1 MGFMCTFVK
10 TLQNYYDMIT
20 RMRRRLFFAIMMMVT
35 TLTAMSAV
43 YEPSLTSDSEVCVF
57 FEANGTVNDTP
68 KIWVWAGNTDGR
80 DYVGTNWP
88 GAAMTYMGDTQSG
101 NKIYKWTYTGSLAM
115 PTGLIFTWNNQGGRV
130 DLSYTY
136 HGYYVMGQLTKVIG
150 AGESTFVPNHHVIYE
165 LDLYNFTSQ
174 GTLAAAQQR
183 LDYLKDLGVDV
194 VWLMPI
200 HPRGILGR
208 IGTLGSPYAP
218 RDYYAVNSDFGTLA
232 DLQAFVAA
240 AHSRGMQVWL
250 DWVANHTAKDNVW
263 ITEHRDYYNST
274 LTSPNGYGDV
284 YQLDYSKEVTQVAM
298 IEAMEY
304 WIDQA
309 DIDGFRCDYISSPT
323 IPTAFWTRAITALK
337 EYKPGKT
344 ITMLGEGDM
353 ANSVPRLL
361 VCGWDYDYAWGFQ
374 SALVNNKNNPAGV
387 LAQCKNLVGDLR
399 FTDISRMV
407 YLTNHDQNYNS
418 SMNTQ
423 YGNNAYAFTVLTFTL
438 YGMPMLYNGQE
449 TGYLMSRKLD
459 YFNRTPINWN
469 SVDNKM
475 LNTVKALTAL
485 KHSCDAL
492 IDNGDRASEV
502 TFLSTGNNNLV
513 AYTRH
518 HNDQTALIVLNLGSS
533 TVNSVVTGL
542 EAGEWKLAIDVD
554 NIADGLT
561 AIPVTLNSTQSI
573 TLPAGGY
580 KVYYKGEPTPEWQNG
595 DIDHDHEISINDVSM
610 LISFLLSRT
619 PVEPELL
626 MRGDIDHDGEVSI
639 NDVTALID
647 ILLRGH

>member
-1 MGFMCTFVK
+1 MYLCKKSNNPTYRLTKMK
-10 TLQNYYDMIT
+10 
-20 RMRRRLFFAIMMMVT
+20 RLFALSIVMIVA
-35 TLTAMSAV
+35 LHAVSAV
-43 YEPSLTSDSEVCVF
+43 YEPTLASDSEVCVF
-57 FEANGTVNDTP
+57 FEANGTVTDTP
-68 KIWVWAGNTDGR
+68 KIWVWEGNTDGR
-80 DYVGTNWP
+80 EYVGTAWP

-101 NKIYKWTYTGSLAM
+101 NKIYKWTYTGTLAL
-115 PTGLIFTWNNQGGRV
+115 PSGLIFTWNNQGGRV
-130 DLSYTY
+130 DGSFTN

-150 AGESTFVPNHHVIYE
+150 AGESTFVPNQNVIYE

-183 LDYLKDLGVDV
+183 LDYLKDLGIDII
-194 VWLMPI
+194 WLMPI
-200 HPRGILGR
+200 HPRGVLGR
-208 IGTLGSPYAP
+208 IGSLGSPYAP
-218 RDYYAVNSDFGTLA
+218 RDYHAVNSDFGTMA

-240 AHSRGMQVWL
+240 AHQRGMQVWL

-263 ITEHRDYYNST
+263 ITQHRDYYNST

-284 YQLDYSKEVTQVAM
+284 YQLDYSKEATQVAM

-309 DIDGFRCDYISSPT
+309 DIDGFRCDYISSNT
-323 IPTAFWTRAITALK
+323 IPTAFWTRAVKALK

-353 ANSVPRLL
+353 ANSVSRLL

-374 SALVNNKNNPAGV
+374 SSLVNNKNNPNGV
-387 LAQCKNLVGDLR
+387 LNQCRNLVGDLR
-399 FTDISRMV
+399 FINTSRMV
-407 YLTNHDQNYNS
+407 YLTNHDQNYNTT
-418 SMNTQ
+418 MNSQ
-423 YGNNAYAFTVLTFTL
+423 YGNNVYAFTVLTFTL

-449 TGYLMSRKLD
+449 TGYLMNRKLD

-492 IDNGDRASEV
+492 IDNGDRAAEV
-502 TFLSTGNNNLV
+502 TFLTTGNNNLV

-518 HNDQTALIVLNLGSS
+518 HNSQTALVLLNLGTSAVNT
-533 TVNSVVTGL
+533 TVSGL
-542 EAGEWKLAIDVD
+542 EAGEWKRAIDVN

-561 AIPVTLNSTQSI
+561 AIPVTLNATQSFTI
-573 TLPAGGY
+573 PAGGFQ
-580 KVYYKGEPTPEWQNG
+580 VYVKGEPESPFLNG
-595 DIDHDHEISINDVSM
+595 DVN
-610 LISFLLSRT
+610 
-619 PVEPELL
+619 
-626 MRGDIDHDGEVSI
+626 GDGEVSI
-639 NDVTALID
+639 ADVNVVIDILLGFTSSEPYEGRADVNNDKEISIADVNVLID
-647 ILLRGH
+647 ILLGFI

>member
-1 MGFMCTFVK
+1 M
-10 TLQNYYDMIT
+10 L
-20 RMRRRLFFAIMMMVT
+20 MV
-35 TLTAMSAV
+35 LLPVVAAV

-68 KIWVWAGNTDGR
+68 KIWVWEGNTDGKV
-80 DYVGTNWP
+80 YVGTNWP
-88 GAAMTYMGDTQSG
+88 GAVMTYMGDTQSG
-101 NKIYKWTYTGSLAM
+101 NKIYKWTYTGTLAM

-130 DLSYTY
+130 DLSYTN

-150 AGESTFVPNHHVIYE
+150 AGESTFVTNHHVIYE

-183 LDYLKDLGVDV
+183 LDYLKDLGIDV
-194 VWLMPI
+194 IWLMPI
-200 HPRGILGR
+200 HPRGVLGH
-208 IGTLGSPYAP
+208 IGSLGSPYAP
-218 RDYYAVNSDFGTLA
+218 RDYHAVNSDFGTMA

-323 IPTAFWTRAITALK
+323 IPTAFWTRAIKALK
-337 EYKPGKT
+337 EYKPDKT
-344 ITMLGEGDM
+344 ITMLGEADIG
-353 ANSVPRLL
+353 NSAPRLF

-374 SALVNNKNNPAGV
+374 SALSNNKNNPAGV

-399 FTDISRMV
+399 FTDMSRMV
-407 YLTNHDQNYNS
+407 YLTNHDQNYSS
-418 SMNTQ
+418 SMTTQ
-423 YGNNAYAFTVLTFTL
+423 YGSNAYAFTVLTFTL

-469 SVDNKM
+469 SVDSKM

-502 TFLSTGNNNLV
+502 TFLTTGNTSV
-513 AYTRH
+513 IAYTRH
-518 HNDQTALIVLNLGSS
+518 HNDQTVLIVLNLGTSA
-533 TVNSVVTGL
+533 VNTVVTGL

-554 NIADGLT
+554 NINAGLT
-561 AIPVTLNSTQSI
+561 ATPVTLNANQSFSI
-573 TLPAGGY
+573 PAGGY
-580 KVYYKGEPTPEWQNG
+580 KVYYKGEPAIDVLLG
-595 DIDHDHEISINDVSM
+595 DVN
-610 LISFLLSRT
+610 L
-619 PVEPELL
+619 
-626 MRGDIDHDGEVSI
+626 DGEVTIGDVSQVVDIILSEHVTDSALLKRADI
-639 NDVTALID
+639 NGDGEVTIGDVSALLD
-647 ILLRGH
+647 ILLKK

>member
-1 MGFMCTFVK
+1 MTTKILRLLTLFV
-10 TLQNYYDMIT
+10 LLISSQ
-20 RMRRRLFFAIMMMVT
+20 FVQA
-35 TLTAMSAV
+35 AV
-43 YEPSLTSDSEVCVF
+43 YEPTIAGDSEVCVF
-57 FEANGTVNDTP
+57 FEADATVTDSP

-80 DYVGTNWP
+80 TYVGTDWP
-88 GAAMTYMGDTQSG
+88 GPAMTYMGDTQSG
-101 NKIYKWTYTGSLAM
+101 KKIYKWTYTGTLTM

-130 DLSYTY
+130 DGSFTN
-136 HGYYVMGQLTKVIG
+136 HGYYVMGQLTKIIG
-150 AGESTFVPNHHVIYE
+150 AGPCTFVPNQNVIYE

-183 LDYLKDLGVDV
+183 LDYLKDLGIDI

-200 HPRGILGR
+200 HPRGVQGR
-208 IGTLGSPYAP
+208 IGSLGSPYAP
-218 RDYYAVNSDFGTLA
+218 RDYHAVNTDFGTIA
-232 DLQAFVAA
+232 DLKAFVAA
-240 AHSRGMQVWL
+240 AHQRGMQVWL

-263 ITEHRDYYNST
+263 ITQHREYYNST

-284 YQLDYSKEVTQVAM
+284 YQLDYSKEATQLAM

-304 WIDQA
+304 WIDQV
-309 DIDGFRCDYISSPT
+309 DIDGFRCDYISSNT
-323 IPTAFWTRAITALK
+323 IPTSFWTRAIKALK

-344 ITMLGEGDM
+344 IYMLGEGDM
-353 ANSVPRLL
+353 ANSVQRLL

-374 SALVNNKNNPAGV
+374 SALVNNKSNPAGV
-387 LAQCKNLVGDLR
+387 LNQCRNLVGDLR

-418 SMNTQ
+418 SMTTQ

-502 TFLSTGNNNLV
+502 TFLNTGNNNLI

-518 HNDQTALIVLNLGSS
+518 HNAQTALVLLNLGTSAVN
-533 TVNSVVTGL
+533 TVVSGL
-542 EAGEWKLAIDVD
+542 EAGEWKLAIDVE
-554 NIADGLT
+554 NISAGLT
-561 AIPVTLNSTQSI
+561 ATPVNFNASQSFSV
-573 TLPAGGY
+573 PAGGY
-580 KVYYKGEPTPEWQNG
+580 KVYYKGEPASHTLEG
-595 DIDHDHEISINDVSM
+595 DVNQ
-610 LISFLLSRT
+610 
-619 PVEPELL
+619 
-626 MRGDIDHDGEVSI
+626 DGEVNIGDVTALISI
-639 NDVTALID
+639 ILSATPESVYEPDADVNGDGEVNIGDVTALID
-647 ILLRGH
+647 IILRS

>member
-1 MGFMCTFVK
+1 
-10 TLQNYYDMIT
+10 MIVA
-20 RMRRRLFFAIMMMVT
+20 LHAV
-35 TLTAMSAV
+35 SAV
-43 YEPSLTSDSEVCVF
+43 YEPTLASDSEVCVF
-57 FEANGTVNDTP
+57 FEANGMVTDTP
-68 KIWVWAGNTDGR
+68 KIWVWEGNTDGR
-80 DYVGTNWP
+80 EYVGTAWP

-101 NKIYKWTYTGSLAM
+101 NKIYKWTYTGTLAL
-115 PTGLIFTWNNQGGRV
+115 PSGLIFTWNNQGGRV
-130 DLSYTY
+130 DGSFTN

-150 AGESTFVPNHHVIYE
+150 AGESTFVPNQNVIYE

-183 LDYLKDLGVDV
+183 LDYLKDLGIDII
-194 VWLMPI
+194 WLMPI
-200 HPRGILGR
+200 HPRGVLGR
-208 IGTLGSPYAP
+208 IGSLGSPYAP
-218 RDYYAVNSDFGTLA
+218 RDYHAVNSDFGTLA

-240 AHSRGMQVWL
+240 AHQRGMQVWL

-263 ITEHRDYYNST
+263 ITQHRDYYNST

-284 YQLDYSKEVTQVAM
+284 YQLDYSKEATQVAM

-309 DIDGFRCDYISSPT
+309 DIDGFRCDYISSNT
-323 IPTAFWTRAITALK
+323 FPTAFWTRAVKALK

-353 ANSVPRLL
+353 ANSVSRLL

-374 SALVNNKNNPAGV
+374 SSLVNNKNNPNGV
-387 LAQCKNLVGDLR
+387 LNQCRNLVGDLR
-399 FTDISRMV
+399 FINTSRMV
-407 YLTNHDQNYNS
+407 YLTNHDQNYNTT
-418 SMNTQ
+418 MNSQ
-423 YGNNAYAFTVLTFTL
+423 YGNNVYAFTVLTFTL

-492 IDNGDRASEV
+492 IDNGDRAAEV
-502 TFLSTGNNNLV
+502 TFLTTGNNNLV

-518 HNDQTALIVLNLGSS
+518 HNSQTALVLLNLGTSAVNT
-533 TVNSVVTGL
+533 TVSGL
-542 EAGEWKLAIDVD
+542 EAGDWKRAIDVN

-561 AIPVTLNSTQSI
+561 AIPVTLNATQSFTI
-573 TLPAGGY
+573 PAGGFQ
-580 KVYYKGEPTPEWQNG
+580 VYVKGEPESPFLNG
-595 DIDHDHEISINDVSM
+595 DVN
-610 LISFLLSRT
+610 
-619 PVEPELL
+619 
-626 MRGDIDHDGEVSI
+626 GDGEVSI
-639 NDVTALID
+639 ADVNVVIDILLGFVSSEPYEGRADVNNDKEISIADVNVLID
-647 ILLRGH
+647 ILLGFI

>member
-1 MGFMCTFVK
+1 MYLCKKSNNPTYRLTKMK
-10 TLQNYYDMIT
+10 
-20 RMRRRLFFAIMMMVT
+20 RLFALSIVMIVA
-35 TLTAMSAV
+35 LHAVSAV
-43 YEPSLTSDSEVCVF
+43 YEPTLASDSEVCVF
-57 FEANGTVNDTP
+57 FEANGTVTDTP
-68 KIWVWAGNTDGR
+68 KIWVWEGNTDGR
-80 DYVGTNWP
+80 EYVGTAWP

-101 NKIYKWTYTGSLAM
+101 NKIYKWTYTGTLAL
-115 PTGLIFTWNNQGGRV
+115 PSGLIFTWNNQGGRV
-130 DLSYTY
+130 DGSFTN

-150 AGESTFVPNHHVIYE
+150 AGESTFVPNQNVIYE

-183 LDYLKDLGVDV
+183 LDYLKDLGIDII
-194 VWLMPI
+194 WLMPI
-200 HPRGILGR
+200 HPRGVLGR
-208 IGTLGSPYAP
+208 IGSLGSPYAP
-218 RDYYAVNSDFGTLA
+218 RDYHAVNSDFGTMA

-240 AHSRGMQVWL
+240 AHQRGMQVWL

-263 ITEHRDYYNST
+263 ITQHRDYYNST

-284 YQLDYSKEVTQVAM
+284 YQLDYSKEATQVAM

-309 DIDGFRCDYISSPT
+309 DIDGFRCDYISSNT
-323 IPTAFWTRAITALK
+323 IPTAFWTRAVKALK

-353 ANSVPRLL
+353 ANSVSRLL

-374 SALVNNKNNPAGV
+374 SSLVNNKNNPNGV
-387 LAQCKNLVGDLR
+387 LNQCRNLVGDLR
-399 FTDISRMV
+399 FINTSRMV
-407 YLTNHDQNYNS
+407 YLTNHDQNYNTT
-418 SMNTQ
+418 MNSQ
-423 YGNNAYAFTVLTFTL
+423 YGNNVYAFTVLTFTL
-438 YGMPMLYNGQE
+438 YGMPMFYNGQE

-492 IDNGDRASEV
+492 IDNGDRAAEV
-502 TFLSTGNNNLV
+502 TFLTTGNNNLV

-518 HNDQTALIVLNLGSS
+518 HNSQTALVLLNLGTSAVNT
-533 TVNSVVTGL
+533 TVSGL
-542 EAGEWKLAIDVD
+542 EAGEWKRAIDVN

-561 AIPVTLNSTQSI
+561 AIPVTLNATQSFTI
-573 TLPAGGY
+573 PAGGFQ
-580 KVYYKGEPTPEWQNG
+580 VYVKGEPESPFLNG
-595 DIDHDHEISINDVSM
+595 DVN
-610 LISFLLSRT
+610 
-619 PVEPELL
+619 
-626 MRGDIDHDGEVSI
+626 GDGEVSI
-639 NDVTALID
+639 ADVNVVIDILLGFTSSEPYEGRADVNNDKEISIADVNVLID
-647 ILLRGH
+647 ILLGFI

>member
-1 MGFMCTFVK
+1 MTTKILRLLTLFV
-10 TLQNYYDMIT
+10 LLISSQ
-20 RMRRRLFFAIMMMVT
+20 FVQA
-35 TLTAMSAV
+35 AV
-43 YEPSLTSDSEVCVF
+43 YEPTIAGDSEVCVF
-57 FEANGTVNDTP
+57 FEADATVTDSP

-80 DYVGTNWP
+80 TYVGTDWP
-88 GAAMTYMGDTQSG
+88 GPTMTYMGDSQTG
-101 NKIYKWTYTGSLAM
+101 KKIYKWTYTGTLTM

-130 DLSYTY
+130 DGSFTN
-136 HGYYVMGQLTKVIG
+136 HGYYVMGQLTKIIG
-150 AGESTFVPNHHVIYE
+150 AGPSTFVPNQNVIYE

-183 LDYLKDLGVDV
+183 LDYLKDLGIDI

-200 HPRGILGR
+200 HPRGVQGR
-208 IGTLGSPYAP
+208 IGSLGSPYAP
-218 RDYYAVNSDFGTLA
+218 RDYHAVNSDFGTIA
-232 DLQAFVAA
+232 DLKAFVAA
-240 AHSRGMQVWL
+240 AHQRGMQVWL

-263 ITEHRDYYNST
+263 ITQHREYYNST

-284 YQLDYSKEVTQVAM
+284 YQLDYSKEATQLAM

-304 WIDQA
+304 WIDQV
-309 DIDGFRCDYISSPT
+309 DIDGFRCDYISSNT
-323 IPTAFWTRAITALK
+323 IPTSFWTRAIKALK
-337 EYKPGKT
+337 DYKPGKT
-344 ITMLGEGDM
+344 IYMLGEGDM
-353 ANSVPRLL
+353 ANSVQRLL

-374 SALVNNKNNPAGV
+374 SALVNNKSNPAGV
-387 LAQCKNLVGDLR
+387 LNQCRNLVGDLR

-418 SMNTQ
+418 SMTTQ

-502 TFLSTGNNNLV
+502 TFLNTGNNNLI

-518 HNDQTALIVLNLGSS
+518 HNAQAALVLLNLGTSAVN
-533 TVNSVVTGL
+533 TVVSGL
-542 EAGEWKLAIDVD
+542 EAGEWKLAIDVE
-554 NIADGLT
+554 NISAGLT
-561 AIPVTLNSTQSI
+561 ATPVNFSASQSFSV
-573 TLPAGGY
+573 PAGGY
-580 KVYYKGEPTPEWQNG
+580 KVYYKGEPASHTLIGDVNG
-595 DIDHDHEISINDVSM
+595 
-610 LISFLLSRT
+610 
-619 PVEPELL
+619 
-626 MRGDIDHDGEVSI
+626 DGEVNIGDVTALISI
-639 NDVTALID
+639 ILSATPESTYELDADVNGDGEVNIGDVTALID
-647 ILLRGH
+647 IILRS

>member
-1 MGFMCTFVK
+1 
-10 TLQNYYDMIT
+10 MIVA
-20 RMRRRLFFAIMMMVT
+20 LHAV
-35 TLTAMSAV
+35 SAV
-43 YEPSLTSDSEVCVF
+43 YEPTLASDSEVCVF
-57 FEANGTVNDTP
+57 FEANVTVTDTP
-68 KIWVWAGNTDGR
+68 KIWVWEGNTDGR
-80 DYVGTNWP
+80 EYVGTAWP

-101 NKIYKWTYTGSLAM
+101 NKIYKWTYTGTLAL
-115 PTGLIFTWNNQGGRV
+115 PSGLIFTWNNQGGRV
-130 DLSYTY
+130 DGSFTN

-150 AGESTFVPNHHVIYE
+150 AGESTFVPNQNVIYE

-183 LDYLKDLGVDV
+183 LDYLKDLGIDII
-194 VWLMPI
+194 WLMPI
-200 HPRGILGR
+200 HPRGVLGR
-208 IGTLGSPYAP
+208 IGSLGSPYAP
-218 RDYYAVNSDFGTLA
+218 RDYHAVNSDFGTMA

-240 AHSRGMQVWL
+240 AHQRGMQVWL

-263 ITEHRDYYNST
+263 ITQHRDYYNST

-284 YQLDYSKEVTQVAM
+284 YQLDYSKEATQVAM

-309 DIDGFRCDYISSPT
+309 DIDGFRCDYISSNT
-323 IPTAFWTRAITALK
+323 IPTAFWTRAIKALK

-353 ANSVPRLL
+353 ANSVSRLL

-374 SALVNNKNNPAGV
+374 SSLVNNKNNPNGV
-387 LAQCKNLVGDLR
+387 LNQCRNLVGDLR
-399 FTDISRMV
+399 FINTSRMV
-407 YLTNHDQNYNS
+407 YLTNHDQNYNTT
-418 SMNTQ
+418 MNSQ
-423 YGNNAYAFTVLTFTL
+423 YGNNVYAFTVLTFTL

-492 IDNGDRASEV
+492 IDNGDRAAEV
-502 TFLSTGNNNLV
+502 TFLTTGNNNLV

-518 HNDQTALIVLNLGSS
+518 HNSQTALVLLNLGTSAVNT
-533 TVNSVVTGL
+533 TVSGL
-542 EAGEWKLAIDVD
+542 EAGEWKRAIDVN

-561 AIPVTLNSTQSI
+561 AIPVTLNATQSFSI
-573 TLPAGGY
+573 PAGGFQ
-580 KVYYKGEPTPEWQNG
+580 VYVKGEPESPFLTGDVNG
-595 DIDHDHEISINDVSM
+595 
-610 LISFLLSRT
+610 
-619 PVEPELL
+619 
-626 MRGDIDHDGEVSI
+626 DGEVSI
-639 NDVTALID
+639 ADVNVVIDILLGFTSSEPYEGRADVNNDNEVSIADVNVLID
-647 ILLRGH
+647 ILLGFI

>member
-1 MGFMCTFVK
+1 MTTKILRLLTLFV
-10 TLQNYYDMIT
+10 LLISSQ
-20 RMRRRLFFAIMMMVT
+20 FVQA
-35 TLTAMSAV
+35 AV
-43 YEPSLTSDSEVCVF
+43 YEPTIAGDSEVCVF
-57 FEANGTVNDTP
+57 FEADATVTDSP

-80 DYVGTNWP
+80 TYVGTDWP
-88 GAAMTYMGDTQSG
+88 GPAMTYMGDSQSG
-101 NKIYKWTYTGSLAM
+101 KKIYKWTYTGTLTM

-130 DLSYTY
+130 DGSFTN
-136 HGYYVMGQLTKVIG
+136 HGYYVMGQLTKIIG
-150 AGESTFVPNHHVIYE
+150 AGPCTFVPNQNVIYE

-183 LDYLKDLGVDV
+183 LDYLKDLGIDI

-200 HPRGILGR
+200 HPRGVQGR
-208 IGTLGSPYAP
+208 IGSLGSPYAP
-218 RDYYAVNSDFGTLA
+218 RDYHAVNSDFGTIA
-232 DLQAFVAA
+232 DLKAFVAA
-240 AHSRGMQVWL
+240 AHQRGMQVWL

-263 ITEHRDYYNST
+263 ITQHREYYNST

-284 YQLDYSKEVTQVAM
+284 YQLDYSKEATQLAM

-304 WIDQA
+304 WIDQV
-309 DIDGFRCDYISSPT
+309 DIDGFRCDYISSNT
-323 IPTAFWTRAITALK
+323 IPTSFWTRAIKALK

-344 ITMLGEGDM
+344 IYMLGEGDM
-353 ANSVPRLL
+353 ANSVQRLL

-374 SALVNNKNNPAGV
+374 SALVNNKSNPAGV
-387 LAQCKNLVGDLR
+387 LNQCRNLVGDLR

-418 SMNTQ
+418 SMTTQ

-502 TFLSTGNNNLV
+502 TFLNTGNNNLI

-518 HNDQTALIVLNLGSS
+518 HNAQTALVLLNLGTSAVN
-533 TVNSVVTGL
+533 TVVSGL
-542 EAGEWKLAIDVD
+542 EAGEWKLAIDVE
-554 NIADGLT
+554 NISAGLT
-561 AIPVTLNSTQSI
+561 ATPVNFSASQSFSV
-573 TLPAGGY
+573 PAGGY
-580 KVYYKGEPTPEWQNG
+580 KVYYKGEPASHTLIGDVNG
-595 DIDHDHEISINDVSM
+595 
-610 LISFLLSRT
+610 
-619 PVEPELL
+619 
-626 MRGDIDHDGEVSI
+626 DGEVNIGDVTALISI
-639 NDVTALID
+639 ILSATPESTYELDADVNGDGEVNIGDVTALID
-647 ILLRGH
+647 IILRS